1 LNPARIAVVL
11 PAYNEELTLAE
22 TMRGFH
28 AALPEAALWVVDNA
42 STDATARIAAQV
54 LAELGA
60 PGGVLSEPRKGKANA
75 LRRAFLEIEAEAY
88 LMSDADCTYPAD
100 RARDLLAPV
109 LEGRA
114 DMVVGDRHSL
124 GHYASENRR
133 PMHGAGNRL
142 VRFLV
147 NSLFHARL
155 ADILS
160 GYRAFSRRFVKSYPI
175 VVEGFEIEA
184 DMTLHALVKRFRV
197 HEIEVEYQDRPAGS
211 VSKLD
216 TFRDGARVLWVILQ
230 LFRYYPPMPFVGSLS
245 AAMLLFGL
253 AAGVPVFDDWLR
265 YRYIYHVPLAIL
277 AASSVVVA
285 TVLLAVGLILDG
297 IAHQQRMRY
306 EQEMLRAR

>member
-1 LNPARIAVVL
+1 VP
-11 PAYNEELTLAE
+11 LAHRAGRR
-22 TMRGFH
+22 RG
-28 AALPEAALWVVDNA
+28 D
-42 STDATARIAAQV
+42 
-54 LAELGA
+54 

-88 LMSDADCTYPAD
+88 LMSDADYTYPAD

-184 DMTLHALVKRFRV
+184 DMTLHALDKRFRV
-197 HEIEVEYQDRPAGS
+197 LEIEVEYQDRPAGS

-230 LFRYYPPMPFVGSLS
+230 LFRYYRPMPFFGSLA